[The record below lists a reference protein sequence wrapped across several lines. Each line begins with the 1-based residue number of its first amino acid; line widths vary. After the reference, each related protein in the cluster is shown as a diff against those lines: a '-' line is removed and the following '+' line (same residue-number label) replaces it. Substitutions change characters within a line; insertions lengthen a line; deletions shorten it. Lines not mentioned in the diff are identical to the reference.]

1 MSTFLAFPKI
11 ATTTCPLTG
20 SAVLPLNL
28 FPVNSN
34 PVRSATTTHLTGL
47 PFPTQSHP
55 SCTAQHHLQ
64 ASGIT
69 PLLSIPAHIYPMQ
82 LELSITDTQALW
94 YHSNCH
100 PRFLYLECGGEAQV
114 SQIISILAQI
124 TSSYLPSDDNHPT
137 HRLRTQSF
145 YKVLC
150 TCLTQNRTE
159 HQLTSF
165 GQLKV
170 LTKIF
175 NAYTRL

>member
-1 MSTFLAFPKI
+1 MQVFLLQHLHLLYIYIFTYA
-11 ATTTCPLTG
+11 
-20 SAVLPLNL
+20 L
-28 FPVNSN
+28 FVVHFMNN
-34 PVRSATTTHLTGL
+34 VRYVFYIKRFVRLDSLWK
-47 PFPTQSHP
+47 
-55 SCTAQHHLQ
+55 LQ
-64 ASGIT
+64 MW
-69 PLLSIPAHIYPMQ
+69 SIPAHIYPMQ